1 MKIDPTYN
9 PISEEFGDEHH
20 YAQAQAMMMQ
30 EQDEDLLPYDLTNEG
45 NEDAWLDAAYEDRY
59 DMGYEP
65 EWEY

>member
-1 MKIDPTYN
+1 MKID

-20 YAQAQAMMMQ
+20 YAQAQAMM
-30 EQDEDLLPYDLTNEG
+30 QDEDLLPYDLTNEG

-59 DMGYEP
+59 DTGYEP

>member
-9 PISEEFGDEHH
+9 PINEEFGDEHH
-20 YAQAQAMMMQ
+20 YAQAQAMM
-30 EQDEDLLPYDLTNEG
+30 DEDLLPYDLTNEG

-59 DMGYEP
+59 DTGYEP

>member
-9 PISEEFGDEHH
+9 PINEEFGDEHY
-20 YAQAQAMMMQ
+20 YAQAAMM
-30 EQDEDLLPYDLTNEG
+30 QDEDLLPYDLTNEG

-65 EWEY
+65 DYEY

>member
-20 YAQAQAMMMQ
+20 YAQAAMMMQ

-45 NEDAWLDAAYEDRY
+45 NEDAWLDAAYEDRD

>member
-9 PISEEFGDEHH
+9 PINEEFGDEYH
-20 YAQAQAMMMQ
+20 YAQAQAMM
-30 EQDEDLLPYDLTNEG
+30 QDEDLLSYDLTNEG
-45 NEDAWLDAAYEDRY
+45 NEDAYLDAAYEDRY